1 MVGSRIELM
10 KGMGGLREGSVEFGD
25 EEGGA
30 EGLAVSA
37 GLSVPGKVQDRKDS

>member
-10 KGMGGLREGSVEFGD
+10 KGGLREGSVEFGD